1 MIFKLVQIN
10 FITPFYIQLWL
21 NLSLNPQKLHHVR
34 TYIYVYTLFFK
45 KFLGPK
51 SRVHQPSKR
60 LQEIDP
66 LAPLTPAP
74 PKTKQRKK
82 PVSKTPI
89 PPFATHQIHGSQNQ
103 RAAAM
108 LFTPHR
114 QHMRAG
120 PTSIPQ
126 QPPSPTPQRTP
137 TSSILLSPTG
147 SDVEEDIRA
156 GLEKLDLQPRSS
168 LGSQS
173 PWAGPHSKQI
183 RAKTKPG
190 APDVWSFIEKTAQH
204 RTCILC
210 K

>member
-10 FITPFYIQLWL
+10 FIPFYIQLWL

-51 SRVHQPSKR
+51 SRFRQPSKC

-89 PPFATHQIHGSQNQ
+89 PSFATHQIHGSQNQ

-114 QHMRAG
+114 QRMRAG
-120 PTSIPQ
+120 PTSLPQ
-126 QPPSPTPQRTP
+126 QPPSPTPQRGP
-137 TSSILLSPTG
+137 TSPILLSSTD
-147 SDVEEDIRA
+147 SDVEEDVRDR
-156 GLEKLDLQPRSS
+156 LEKLDLRPHSS
-168 LGSQS
+168 SCSQS
-173 PWAGPHSKQI
+173 P
-183 RAKTKPG
+183 
-190 APDVWSFIEKTAQH
+190 
-204 RTCILC
+204 
-210 K
+210 